1 MPETRP
7 PPRALALGLLL
18 GLYCVLVWG
27 GYLVVS
33 RMGVLGALQGPEQA
47 SLRAIGAGLILLPR
61 FVMTRRRLVA
71 QHGWRRLLALV
82 ALVGPV
88 YTLVFVSGMLFAPAG
103 HAGVITPSSVAV
115 ITTLLAWRWLGEAPA
130 AARLFGL
137 LLIVLGVG
145 AIGWDGVAGANPGAW
160 RGVPFFLAA
169 AAGWASFT
177 VLLRRWNM
185 NALDATAALSVL
197 SLAYVPVH
205 ALWRGARFLDASWGE
220 LLVQLAMQGPLT
232 GVLAMLAY
240 ARAVWLIGPART
252 GAIGAL
258 VPVMATVLGHLV
270 LGEVLGPLQLLGMAL
285 CVAGVLGVVLAPARR
300 RDEGRG

>member
-1 MPETRP
+1 MSETRP

-33 RMGVLGALQGPEQA
+33 RIGVLGVLQGPEQA

-61 FVMTRRRLVA
+61 FLLTRRRLVA
-71 QHGWRRLLALV
+71 QHGWGRLLALV
-82 ALVGPV
+82 VLVGPV

-115 ITTLLAWRWLGEAPA
+115 ITTLLAWWWLREAPA
-130 AARLFGL
+130 PARIFGL
-137 LLIVLGVG
+137 ALIVLGV
-145 AIGWDGVAGANPGAW
+145 ASIGWDGVAGVNPGAW
-160 RGVPFFLAA
+160 RGVPFFLVAA
-169 AAGWASFT
+169 TCWASFT
-177 VLLRRWNM
+177 VLLRRWGM

-205 ALWRGARFLDASWGE
+205 ALWRGGRFLEAPLGE
-220 LLVQLAMQGPLT
+220 VLLQLAMQGPLT

-240 ARAVWLIGPART
+240 ARAIWLIGAART

-258 VPVMATVLGHLV
+258 VPVMATLLGHLV
-270 LGEVLGPLQLLGMAL
+270 LGEVLGLLQLVGMAL
-285 CVAGVLGVVLAPARR
+285 SVSGVLCVVLAPARR
-300 RDEGRG
+300 SDDG